1 MTDHAHGAA
10 GRPSGRDALDRLDA
24 LDRIMHRVEAGL
36 DSALDRTVA
45 PGYTS
50 LGLAVRRRLPSWPA
64 DPPKAALSGQNI
76 IVTGA
81 TSGLGIATAQ
91 GLRALGAHVHLVVRD
106 PEKATTVV
114 AELESQLTPATD
126 PAGAPAAA
134 LTIWRC
140 DLADLTSVAEFTRE
154 FLASDTPLD
163 GIVHNAGVLP
173 SQRETSAQEH
183 ELTMA
188 VHVLGPVAMTE
199 QLLPALRAHQARVIL
214 VTSGGMY
221 TQPLPVHDLDYR
233 VGRYSGTVA
242 YARSKRAQVEL
253 LPILQRRWAEADVC
267 VYATHP
273 GWAATPGVTQSLPA
287 FEALTRPLLRN
298 AAAGADTTVWLMAT
312 QPRPVGGG
320 LWHDR
325 RPRPTTLWS
334 RHRAIGAERD
344 LLWNWVAHCCDLQ
357 PTGVAESD

>member
-1 MTDHAHGAA
+1 MTDT
-10 GRPSGRDALDRLDA
+10 PSRDADQATTESDLTRLRH
-24 LDRIMHRVEAGL
+24 RIGVGL
-36 DSALDRTVA
+36 DHVLDRTVA

-50 LGLAVRRRLPSWPA
+50 VGLAIRRRLPSWPT
-64 DPPKAALSGQNI
+64 DPPEQALRGQHI

-91 GLRALGAHVHLVVRD
+91 GLWGLGAHVHLVVRNPD
-106 PEKATTVV
+106 KAKTVV
-114 AELESQLTPATD
+114 AELESQSTS
-126 PAGAPAAA
+126 APVGDSAAA
-134 LTIWRC
+134 LTTWRC
-140 DLADLTSVAEFTRE
+140 DLADLESVAAFTRD
-154 FLASDTPLD
+154 FLASGTPLN

-173 SQRETSAQEH
+173 SQRETSAQGH

-199 QLLPALRAHQARVIL
+199 QLLPALRAHQARVVL

-221 TQPLPVHDLDYR
+221 TQALPVHDLEYR

-253 LPILQRRWAEADVC
+253 LPVLEERWASADVR

-273 GWAATPGVTQSLPA
+273 GWAATPGVSESLPA
-287 FEALTRPLLRN
+287 FEALTRPFLRDPN
-298 AAAGADTTVWLMAT
+298 AGADTTVWLMAT

-325 RPRPTTLWS
+325 RQRPTTLWA
-334 RHRAIGAERD
+334 RHRAVAAERD
-344 LLWNWVAHCCDLQ
+344 VLWEWVAHSCGLE
-357 PTGVAESD
+357 PSVAAEPG